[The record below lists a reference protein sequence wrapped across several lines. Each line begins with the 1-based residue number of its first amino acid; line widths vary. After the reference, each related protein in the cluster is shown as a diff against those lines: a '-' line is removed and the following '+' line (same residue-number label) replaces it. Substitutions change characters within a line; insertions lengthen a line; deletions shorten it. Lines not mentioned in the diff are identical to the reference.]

1 MKILLSPTERRAL
14 RAEAHALS
22 PVVMIGH
29 EGLTPAVIREI
40 DKSLTSH
47 ELIKI
52 RALSD
57 DRDARATWHEE
68 ICEKLS
74 AAPIQLIGKILVVWR
89 HSPEKAKAE
98 KAAEARKASK
108 PKPPR
113 LTKREEEQRAANK
126 TPATRR
132 RVVRKV

>member
-1 MKILLSPTERRAL
+1 
-14 RAEAHALS
+14 
-22 PVVMIGH
+22 MIGH
-29 EGLTPAVIREI
+29 EGLTPAVMREI

-52 RALSD
+52 RALGD
-57 DRDARATWHEE
+57 DRDARAAWLEE

-74 AAPIQLIGKILVVWR
+74 AAPIQQIGKILVVWR

-98 KAAEARKASK
+98 KAAAARKTNK

-113 LTKREEEQRAANK
+113 LTKREEEQIAAGK
-126 TPATRR
+126 SPATRR

>member
-1 MKILLSPTERRAL
+1 
-14 RAEAHALS
+14 
-22 PVVMIGH
+22 MIGH
-29 EGLTPAVIREI
+29 DGLTPSVIREI

-52 RALSD
+52 RAQGD
-57 DRDARATWHEE
+57 DRDARTTWLAE

-74 AAPIQLIGKILVVWR
+74 AAPVQQIGKILVVWR

-98 KAAEARKASK
+98 KAAEARKANK

-113 LTKREEEQRAANK
+113 LTKREEEARAAG
-126 TPATRR
+126 TASATRR